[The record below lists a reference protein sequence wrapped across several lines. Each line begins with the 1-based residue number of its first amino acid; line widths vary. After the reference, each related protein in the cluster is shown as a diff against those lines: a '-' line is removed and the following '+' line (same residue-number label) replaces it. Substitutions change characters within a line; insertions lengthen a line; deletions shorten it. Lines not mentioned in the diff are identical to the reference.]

1 MNDGGMM
8 IDRYYIMP
16 LKIQINLYTLFIW
29 NLEIMSEESSSS
41 ELPVVGPDASVN
53 LALYGTASLIYLF
66 LNFRSPDQLS
76 VKILY
81 LVVVMVLNGLLIWW
95 LMTQQCMNPNIG
107 WAFGA
112 PILIWFFLFVPMFW
126 LLEYMYVWLQPFGN
140 TFGYLFIKLMGVTT
154 FMDKI
159 LKPSRT
165 EGAENNRRI
174 NKYINYI
181 RSDPWG
187 FFSMLTV
194 NTAAEPDILRADKAF
209 EELSDKLKEG
219 QNTDENKNI
228 FVGYVRMKESVAKLV
243 FYLLTLNLMTDITA
257 VFIMQQSPC
266 EVVDTDDVVSK
277 PPPSKGNKSTTE
289 YKSSE

>member
-1 MNDGGMM
+1 
-8 IDRYYIMP
+8 
-16 LKIQINLYTLFIW
+16 
-29 NLEIMSEESSSS
+29 MSEESSSS

-66 LNFRSPDQLS
+66 LNFRSPDKLA

-95 LMTQQCMNPNIG
+95 LMTQQCINPNIG
-107 WAFGA
+107 WVFGA
-112 PILIWFFLFVPMFW
+112 SILVWLFLFVPMFW

-140 TFGYLFIKLMGVTT
+140 TFGYLFIKLMGVTS

-194 NTAAEPDILRADKAF
+194 NSDAEPDILQADKAF
-209 EELSDKLKEG
+209 DELRDKLKEG
-219 QNTDENKNI
+219 ENTDENKAQFI
-228 FVGYVRMKESVAKLV
+228 SYVRMKESVAKLV

-266 EVVDTDDVVSK
+266 EVDTDDVVDSK
-277 PPPSKGNKSTTE
+277 PPPSKDTKSSTY
-289 YKSSE
+289 YKSIE

>member
-1 MNDGGMM
+1 
-8 IDRYYIMP
+8 
-16 LKIQINLYTLFIW
+16 
-29 NLEIMSEESSSS
+29 MSEESSSS
-41 ELPVVGPDASVN
+41 EPPVVGPDASLN

-66 LNFRSPDQLS
+66 LNYRSPDNLA

-81 LVVVMVLNGLLIWW
+81 LGVVMMLNVILIWW
-95 LMTQQCMNPNIG
+95 LMSQQCTNPNIG
-107 WAFGA
+107 WVFGA
-112 PILIWFFLFVPMFW
+112 SILVWLFLFVPMFW

-140 TFGYLFIKLMGVTT
+140 TFGYLFIKLMGVTS

-165 EGAENNRRI
+165 AEGAENNRRI

-194 NTAAEPDILRADKAF
+194 NSDAEPDILRADKAF
-209 EELSDKLKEG
+209 EDLSDKLKE
-219 QNTDENKNI
+219 DENNPENKAQFI
-228 FVGYVRMKESVAKLV
+228 SYVRMKESVAKLV

-257 VFIMQQSPC
+257 VFIAQQSPC
-266 EVVDTDDVVSK
+266 EVDDTTDDVVDSK
-277 PPPSKGNKSTTE
+277 PPPSTY
-289 YKSSE
+289 YKSIE